1 MELQQKLLEAAIVV
15 FNQKGMKF
23 TMDDLARQLEISKKT
38 IYTVFLNKEELLYG
52 MVDYMFDSIKESERA
67 IVEDGSL
74 SLIAKIRSILA
85 VLPAV
90 YCDLNLS

>member
-52 MVDYMFDSIKESERA
+52 MLYLRLRA
-67 IVEDGSL
+67 
-74 SLIAKIRSILA
+74 
-85 VLPAV
+85 LPTTV
-90 YCDLNLS
+90 KCF